1 MIRFLGKV
9 AGAVGISKYA
19 LVIPSVLTP
28 VMDPPPVIEIVPTPV
43 IELSPGSI
51 VTVPDPTVKTPTT
64 RAFPTTVTSLRI
76 DPPTPMFP
84 VFAVVVVSP
93 VTVRFPDTVRFPN
106 DEGAT
111 TSYALYATTL
121 HYHYLLKEYQN

>member
-1 MIRFLGKV
+1 MTRFLGKV

-28 VMDPPPVIEIVPTPV
+28 V

-51 VTVPDPTVKTPTT
+51 VIDPDPTVKTPTT

-76 DPPTPMFP
+76 DPPTPIFP
-84 VFAVVVVSP
+84 VVAVVVVSP

-106 DEGAT
+106 DEGI
-111 TSYALYATTL
+111 YNIICLIC
-121 HYHYLLKEYQN
+121 N